1 MAWTFLSVEDD
12 NPIPPEYLELRE
24 NILAT
29 WLARIFIWEAEEEV
43 KPTVQADRRN
53 QSLVGLADCH
63 T

>member
-29 WLARIFIWEAEEEV
+29 WLARIFIWEAEEGV
-43 KPTVQADRRN
+43 KPIVQDNRCN
-53 QSLVGLADCH
+53 PVLVGLADCH